1 MLRSMTRLAPLL
13 FALALGSSAPQA
25 VRASA
30 HPEEWELVWS
40 DEFDGK
46 EIDAAKWKHETG
58 GHGFGNNELQYY
70 TDRADNSY
78 LEGGALVIRAQP
90 EKFKNR
96 SYTSAKLQSRAAWTY
111 GRFEFRVKL
120 SRDRGLWPAIWMMP
134 SDMKKYGGW
143 PECGEIDI
151 LEQLGHEPNRVYG
164 TLHFGN
170 PHPAAGRGASVSL
183 KQGSL
188 CDDWHEFVLEW
199 YPGEMRWFVDGEL
212 YQVQNDWF
220 TSGGAAS
227 WPAPFDRDFYVQINL
242 AVGGGWPG
250 NPDGTTKWPQKLMID
265 HVRVFKAKAAPVLRA
280 KGSVKTDIPP
290 LKTWELRK

>member
-1 MLRSMTRLAPLL
+1 MKRPLWIL
-13 FALALGSSAPQA
+13 PALLLGAALQQPP
-25 VRASA
+25 RAAS

-46 EIDAAKWKHETG
+46 EIDKTKWKYDTG
-58 GHGFGNNELQYY
+58 GNGFGNNELQFY

-78 LEGGALVIRAQP
+78 LEQGALVLHAQA
-90 EKFKNR
+90 EKFQNR

-120 SRDRGLWPAIWMMP
+120 PKGKGVWPAIWMMP
-134 SDMKKYGGW
+134 SDLKKYGGW
-143 PECGEIDI
+143 PQCGEIDI

-170 PHPAAGRGASVSL
+170 PHPPAGKGASVAL

-188 CDDWHEFVLEW
+188 CDDWHDYALEW

-212 YQVQNDWF
+212 YEMQNDWF
-220 TSGGAAS
+220 TSGAAAA
-227 WPAPFDRDFYVQINL
+227 WPAPFDRDFYLQLNL

-250 NPDGTTKWPQKLMID
+250 NPDATTTWPQNL
-265 HVRVFKAKAAPVLRA
+265 RVKYIRVYKSKTAPALRA
-280 KGSVKTDIPP
+280 KGSLKSEALP
-290 LKTWELRK
+290 LKAWEFRK